1 MKSSLILFPALLL
14 LPVVLLSCG
23 TRREVV
29 ALESS
34 SASSADARSL
44 RSDTLLLR
52 DSVLLVARGDTV
64 RIREVRYRDRI
75 LRTADTLRITDTL
88 RTEVPV
94 EVVREAPR
102 YATPWRSALAAIGI
116 CALLYAL
123 YRLLRL
129 ANKH

>member
-1 MKSSLILFPALLL
+1 MKSSLILIPALLL

-52 DSVLLVARGDTV
+52 DSVFLVARGDTV

-75 LRTADTLRITDTL
+75 LRTADTLRITDTI
-88 RTEVPV
+88 RIEVPV

-102 YATPWRSALAAIGI
+102 HAAPWRSALSAIGI
-116 CALLYAL
+116 SALLYAL

>member
-1 MKSSLILFPALLL
+1 MKSSLILIPALL

-23 TRREVV
+23 ARREVV

-102 YATPWRSALAAIGI
+102 YAAPWRSTLAAIGI
-116 CALLYAL
+116 SALLYAL

>member
-1 MKSSLILFPALLL
+1 MKNSLILIPALL

-102 YATPWRSALAAIGI
+102 APRSGVSGGFAHHFHG
-116 CALLYAL
+116 